1 MECKCCGTGG
11 TGEGWGDGWRR
22 VGGGSGKGTEE
33 GEEDCVEEGGEGVER
48 WVEEG
53 GEEGKGIDN
62 KNSSIHLHYFYI
74 GVIFSNKINNL
85 S

>member
-1 MECKCCGTGG
+1 MEEGG
-11 TGEGWGDGWRR
+11 GGGGEMGGGGWRRVGRGWGDGWRR
-22 VGGGSGKGTEE
+22 VG
-33 GEEDCVEEGGEGVER
+33 R
-48 WVEEG
+48 
-53 GEEGKGIDN
+53 EGKGIDN